1 MSTRGTIAVTID
13 GETKGSYNHSDSYP
27 TWLGNRVLEFIR
39 GMDLEDTR
47 RKARALKP
55 VPDREP
61 TEEDIFRLAPYTDL
75 GVSTGSTKEWYCVLR
90 LTQGDLCRILDAGL
104 YEPFPVGDD
113 EYSYVVDLDTE
124 RLAIYRHSEK
134 IVDLPFAELPKEF
147 TEEDAKPARR
157 VWEVAQ

>member
-13 GETKGSYNHSDSYP
+13 GQTKGAYNHSDSYP

-39 GMDLEDTR
+39 GMDLEETR
-47 RKARALKP
+47 TKARALQP

-61 TEEDIFRLAPYTDL
+61 TLPEIKRLKVYADT
-75 GVSTGSTKEWYCVLR
+75 GVSTGKLTEWYVLLR
-90 LTQGDLCRILDAGL
+90 LAQGDLAKILEAGL

-124 RLAIYRHSEK
+124 RLAIYRHDEK
-134 IVDLPFAELPKEF
+134 IVDLPFAELPAEF
-147 TEEDAKPARR
+147 TDEDAKPATR
-157 VWEVAQ
+157 VWETA

>member
-27 TWLGNRVLEFIR
+27 TWLGNEVLKFIR
-39 GMDLEDTR
+39 GMDLEETR
-47 RKARALKP
+47 TKARALTP
-55 VPDREP
+55 VPDRAPSLPE
-61 TEEDIFRLAPYTDL
+61 IKRLKVYANT
-75 GVSTGSTKEWYCVLR
+75 GVSTGDLKEWYVLLR
-90 LTQGDLCRILDAGL
+90 QTQGDLNKILEAGV

-134 IVDLPFAELPKEF
+134 IVDLPFAELPAEF
-147 TEEDAKPARR
+147 TDDDAKPAVR
-157 VWEVAQ
+157 VWETA